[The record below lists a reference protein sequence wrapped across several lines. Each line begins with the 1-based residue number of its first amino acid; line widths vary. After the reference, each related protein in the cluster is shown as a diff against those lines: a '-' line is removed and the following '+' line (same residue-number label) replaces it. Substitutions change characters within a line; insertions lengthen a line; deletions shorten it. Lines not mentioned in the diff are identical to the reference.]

1 MINIASM
8 INALQT
14 DTLQNCTKFKF
25 SHFKDIDIDHL
36 KLILEDGRK
45 VDLRDNYK
53 DQINKLLNDTDAVD
67 RTWLIASVDFI
78 GFFAT
83 NGNFL
88 PLVVDDETT
97 SQNNSRTQTNV
108 SGLPSEM
115 TIFEVQDI
123 SDDTQNQI
131 ERIHIVLDQSGS
143 MNSMNE
149 TAYAGARELINGM
162 PQDSIICFTTFSSSV
177 HLGAS
182 TSKEY
187 ALQTLQCKVAQ
198 GSTSLYDAICD
209 VVDSERNIEA
219 SIKTIVIVTDG
230 MDTSSRKSQEEARV
244 KVSAFQNTSSHRVLF
259 LGSNQNACLTAQAI
273 GIPITRAM
281 TYGTNE
287 DNMRNMFRAVSLNN
301 QRYRSLG
308 TDTFTQSERDVSVM

>member
-1 MINIASM
+1 MINIATM
-8 INALQT
+8 LNASQT
-14 DTLQNCTKFKF
+14 NTLQNCNKFKF
-25 SHFKDIDIDHL
+25 SHFKDIDINHL

-67 RTWLIASVDFI
+67 RTWLIASIDLI
-78 GFFAT
+78 GFLAT
-83 NGNFL
+83 SGIFL

-97 SQNNSRTQTNV
+97 SQNNSRTQTSV
-108 SGLPSEM
+108 SGLSSER
-115 TIFEVQDI
+115 TISEVQDI

-131 ERIHIVLDQSGS
+131 ERLHIVLDQSGS
-143 MNSMNE
+143 MDSMNE
-149 TAYAGARELINGM
+149 AAYAGARELINDM
-162 PQDSIICFTTFSSSV
+162 PQDSVICFTTFSSSV
-177 HLGAS
+177 HLGTS
-182 TSKEY
+182 TSKES

-209 VVDSERNIEA
+209 VLDSEQNIEA

-244 KVSAFQNTSSHRVLF
+244 KVSAFQSTSSQRVLF

-287 DNMRNMFRAVSLNN
+287 ENMRNMFRAVSSNN

-308 TDTFTQSERDVSVM
+308 QDTFTQSEREVSVR